1 MTLENENKLRN
12 DVIQKVR
19 IYADNKYKTDNLKF
33 VPGKSIIQ
41 SSGRCIGAEEVI
53 NIVEAALDGWLTTG
67 RFNEE
72 FETKISKYVGV
83 ESAITVN
90 SGSSANLVAFM
101 TLTSNLLGD
110 RALKKGD
117 EVITVAAG
125 FPTTVNPIIQ
135 AGAIPVFL
143 DVDIPT
149 YNIDTSQ
156 LNNALTTK
164 TKAVVIAHT
173 LGNPFNV
180 QEIKDF
186 CIKNNLWL
194 IEDCCDALG
203 STYSNK
209 KVGTFGDLSTLSF
222 YPAHHITMGEGGLV
236 MTSNPL
242 LSRIAKSIREWGRDC
257 WCGPGQNN
265 TCGKRYCWKLGELPE
280 GFDHKYTYSHLG
292 YNLKITDMQAA
303 CGLAQ
308 LDKLEHF
315 IDIRRDNFQLWNKYL
330 DDIQDIIILPK
341 ATQNTNP
348 SWFGYPITIS
358 GDCGIERADLINNLW
373 SKNIDTRMLFAGDL
387 RAQPYMKDVN
397 YISVGKL
404 ENTKKIMN
412 KTFWVG
418 LYPGI
423 TEEMIEYAANQ
434 IKTYLK
440 F

>member
-135 AGAIPVFL
+135 SGAIPVFL

-164 TKAVVIAHT
+164 KI
-173 LGNPFNV
+173 L
-180 QEIKDF
+180 IK
-186 CIKNNLWL
+186 IKYFAYFL
-194 IEDCCDALG
+194 
-203 STYSNK
+203 
-209 KVGTFGDLSTLSF
+209 F
-222 YPAHHITMGEGGLV
+222 
-236 MTSNPL
+236 
-242 LSRIAKSIREWGRDC
+242 
-257 WCGPGQNN
+257 
-265 TCGKRYCWKLGELPE
+265 KL
-280 GFDHKYTYSHLG
+280 FK
-292 YNLKITDMQAA
+292 NIKI
-303 CGLAQ
+303 C
-308 LDKLEHF
+308 
-315 IDIRRDNFQLWNKYL
+315 
-330 DDIQDIIILPK
+330 
-341 ATQNTNP
+341 
-348 SWFGYPITIS
+348 
-358 GDCGIERADLINNLW
+358 LING
-373 SKNIDTRMLFAGDL
+373 KV
-387 RAQPYMKDVN
+387 YN
-397 YISVGKL
+397 YNDSL
-404 ENTKKIMN
+404 
-412 KTFWVG
+412 
-418 LYPGI
+418 
-423 TEEMIEYAANQ
+423 
-434 IKTYLK
+434 
-440 F
+440 